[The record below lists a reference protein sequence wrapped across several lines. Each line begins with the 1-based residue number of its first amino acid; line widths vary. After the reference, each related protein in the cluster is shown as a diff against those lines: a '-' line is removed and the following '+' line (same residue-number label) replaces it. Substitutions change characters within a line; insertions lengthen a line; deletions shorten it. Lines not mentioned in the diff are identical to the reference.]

1 MPIEGDLTSL
11 HLSSVLQLISQ
22 QKLTGVLR
30 IKRKEEL
37 INIGFI
43 QGQITGA
50 FYEQG
55 KKNERLEAY
64 LVRSGMVGK
73 NVFDMIEEIHR
84 ETKRPIM
91 NIILDDKYLTV
102 EEIERIIKFKVQEV
116 FDEIFMMKEG
126 QFKFEP
132 DAAIYPK
139 SMIKIRMNTERVV
152 LEAARRFDEWPRIK
166 EAIQSGD
173 IVYKKIKRPE
183 LKLEPADDEARVLSL
198 LNGHRSI
205 DDLVEISGLG
215 KFHTYS
221 CLYHLAS
228 TGQIEI
234 SYAKPTPA
242 LIRPGQHV
250 SLKFLTSPLAIS
262 CILIILVIEFLIG
275 NYLSQNHILNFEIA
289 TEEFYEIDQQS
300 YQQIFFYK
308 HGRKPSFE
316 EIEDI
321 FLKQ

>member
-1 MPIEGDLTSL
+1 MPIEGDLKSL

-30 IKRKEEL
+30 IKRKYEL

-43 QGQITGA
+43 QGKISGA

-55 KKNERLEAY
+55 VKNERLEAY
-64 LVRSGMVGK
+64 LVRSGTLGK
-73 NVFDMIEEIHR
+73 NVYEMIEEIHK

-102 EEIERIIKFKVQEV
+102 EEIERIIKFKIQEV
-116 FDEIFMMKEG
+116 FDEIFMMKDG

-132 DAAIYPK
+132 DAVIYPK
-139 SMIKIRMNTERVV
+139 STIKIRMNTERVV

-166 EAIQSGD
+166 EAIRSGD

-183 LKLEPADDEARVLSL
+183 LKLKPADDEARVLSL
-198 LNGHRSI
+198 LDGHRSV
-205 DDLVEISGLG
+205 DDLIEISGLG

-221 CLYHLAS
+221 CLYHLSS

-234 SYAKPTPA
+234 SYAKPTPE
-242 LIRPGQHV
+242 LIRPNQHV
-250 SLKFLTSPLAIS
+250 SLKFLTPPLAIA
-262 CILIILVIEFLIG
+262 CILIILIIEFLAG
-275 NYLSQNHILNFEIA
+275 NYVSHLHILPIKIA
-289 TEEFYEIDQQS
+289 NEEFYKVDHKT

-308 HGRKPSFE
+308 NGRKPSYEEVE
-316 EIEDI
+316 EI
-321 FLKQ
+321 FVK

>member
-1 MPIEGDLTSL
+1 
-11 HLSSVLQLISQ
+11 
-22 QKLTGVLR
+22 
-30 IKRKEEL
+30 
-37 INIGFI
+37 
-43 QGQITGA
+43 
-50 FYEQG
+50 
-55 KKNERLEAY
+55 
-64 LVRSGMVGK
+64 
-73 NVFDMIEEIHR
+73 
-84 ETKRPIM
+84 
-91 NIILDDKYLTV
+91 
-102 EEIERIIKFKVQEV
+102 
-116 FDEIFMMKEG
+116 
-126 QFKFEP
+126 
-132 DAAIYPK
+132 
-139 SMIKIRMNTERVV
+139 MNTERVV

-250 SLKFLTSPLAIS
+250 SLKFLTSPLAIA